1 MLASL
6 TQNPSVTSSNIIM
19 SSITSITCKSYTI
32 VKQMQ
37 TIEIFTK
44 SYNGGLCIR
53 TYHIYDNEIIIF
65 ILNDVLKL
73 VTDVTLDHVNI
84 TSVTFL

>member
-1 MLASL
+1 
-6 TQNPSVTSSNIIM
+6 
-19 SSITSITCKSYTI
+19 
-32 VKQMQ
+32 MQ
-37 TIEIFTK
+37 TLPMFTK

-53 TYHIYDNEIIIF
+53 TYHIYEYETIIF
-65 ILNDVLKL
+65 IINEVLMF